1 MAKRKK
7 RKKNQWKSQLTYE
20 LLGLGLLVV
29 AVVTLGRL
37 GSVGEAL
44 VRLFRFFLGE
54 WFVLLALGFLFVALY
69 IMIKR
74 KKSQSC
80 GQGN

>member
-44 VRLFRFFLGE
+44 VRLFRFF
-54 WFVLLALGFLFVALY
+54 
-69 IMIKR
+69 
-74 KKSQSC
+74 
-80 GQGN
+80 